1 MASRPAPGRM
11 TRTAAQSGRSA
22 AGVEPEPEG
31 IPGGRY
37 LATDERVGARAP
49 DGGDAG
55 AGAADDDGA
64 APVAPAATADP
75 VPTAL
80 LGLALAVH
88 HARPTWPWVR
98 CAAAARLALLGPALD
113 RLAAALACGDDLGRA
128 VAEAA
133 AHEHDRRA
141 RTTRGPER
149 GLDSWASPLLLT
161 PRAR

>member
-1 MASRPAPGRM
+1 MASRPAPGRL
-11 TRTAAQSGRSA
+11 TRTAVQSGRSA

-31 IPGGRY
+31 IPGARY
-37 LATDERVGARAP
+37 VATDERVGARAP
-49 DGGDAG
+49 DEVDV
-55 AGAADDDGA
+55 AAGA
-64 APVAPAATADP
+64 APVAPAAAADP
-75 VPTAL
+75 APTAL

-113 RLAAALACGDDLGRA
+113 RLAAALACGEDLGRA

-133 AHEHDRRA
+133 AHEHDRRTRAA
-141 RTTRGPER
+141 RAPER